1 MELLEMRSFLVPP
14 LNPVQLHSIHSLSHP
29 WTWMSD
35 GCGALCNS
43 TGCASIKLALVKC
56 SAQNFPII
64 LNIVNGTLESNIFEF
79 SIHLSASSLGIHST
93 WEGTTFAIVLDARN
107 TKDKGNFLVVQRLSL
122 HASMAGVQFW
132 SLVKELRSLM
142 PCGTVKEKKRKE
154 DVSLLSRFLMKKSE
168 IHVLF

>member
-1 MELLEMRSFLVPP
+1 
-14 LNPVQLHSIHSLSHP
+14 
-29 WTWMSD
+29 MSD

-64 LNIVNGTLESNIFEF
+64 LSIINGTLESSIFEF
-79 SIHLSASSLGIHST
+79 SIHLSASSLGMHST

-122 HASMAGVQFW
+122 HTSMAGVQFW

-142 PCGTVKEKKRKE
+142 PCGTVKEKKKGGCIFAFKILNE
-154 DVSLLSRFLMKKSE
+154 EEWDTCAVLSCFSHARLCMTLW
-168 IHVLF
+168 IIAC